1 MARLKGAAPR
11 VNKRLKAMPMRAK
24 RIREAPAILPPS
36 EGFFDRSSVPKDC
49 RSRGKGTD
57 EVRHSLHDLGSCS
70 HSGNVRA
77 GSELTDDKKI
87 DGAVHGLEKKSKH
100 DRKGKVDEGA
110 GNAARGK
117 IDS

>member
-1 MARLKGAAPR
+1 
-11 VNKRLKAMPMRAK
+11 MRF
-24 RIREAPAILPPS
+24 P
-36 EGFFDRSSVPKDC
+36 C
-49 RSRGKGTD
+49 
-57 EVRHSLHDLGSCS
+57 HSLHDLGSCS

>member
-36 EGFFDRSSVPKDC
+36 EGFFLTDLLSQKDC

-70 HSGNVRA
+70 HSGN
-77 GSELTDDKKI
+77 
-87 DGAVHGLEKKSKH
+87 AVLE
-100 DRKGKVDEGA
+100 A
-110 GNAARGK
+110 N
-117 IDS
+117 